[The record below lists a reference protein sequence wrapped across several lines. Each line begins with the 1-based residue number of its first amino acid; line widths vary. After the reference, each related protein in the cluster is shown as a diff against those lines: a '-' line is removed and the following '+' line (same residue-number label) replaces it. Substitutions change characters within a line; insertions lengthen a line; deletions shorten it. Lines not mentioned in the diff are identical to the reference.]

1 MGEDL
6 LISQGFNEYSHYEV
20 ILLRRLTTPALRH
33 VADTLFILAL
43 VIGLAL
49 AARPLYASSALPIP
63 SALPASEPG
72 GQVPGYTIVV
82 DPGHGGKDGGAI
94 GARTG
99 IPEAGLNLTVS
110 QLVQAGLEAA
120 GYQVIL
126 TRGDADALGPDK
138 QSDMAARK
146 AIMNQPGVD
155 LVVSIHMN
163 KFSDPS
169 VSGPMAFYMQGS
181 QPGEA
186 LATQV
191 IQALCTA
198 LDRPLRKANRL
209 SAVVSAL
216 GASIFFQNAVML
228 IYGARFYVY
237 PDYLRPDFTVS
248 LFGMA
253 VPGVRLMVIA
263 ASVLLMLALW
273 AFIQRTRTGA
283 AIRAVAIDQ
292 GAARLMGIN
301 VNRVISL
308 VFFIGPGLGGA
319 AGLMVGIYYGQIDF
333 TMGWSYGLKAF
344 TAAILGGIGNIPGA
358 MLGGL
363 LLGVIEAL
371 AAGYI
376 AIAWKDAIAFLVL
389 ILILI
394 IRPTG
399 ILGERTADK
408 L

>member
-1 MGEDL
+1 MEQFFQQL
-6 LISQGFNEYSHYEV
+6 LNGLAVGGIY
-20 ILLRRLTTPALRH
+20 
-33 VADTLFILAL
+33 AL
-43 VIGLAL
+43 VALGYTMVYGVLKLINFAHGDLFTIGAYLGLTLLASCNLSGMLPLPVAVLAVFVMVALL
-49 AARPLYASSALPIP
+49 AAL
-63 SALPASEPG
+63 
-72 GQVPGYTIVV
+72 
-82 DPGHGGKDGGAI
+82 I
-94 GARTG
+94 GF
-99 IPEAGLNLTVS
+99 L
-110 QLVQAGLEAA
+110 LERAA
-120 GYQVIL
+120 Y
-126 TRGDADALGPDK
+126 
-138 QSDMAARK
+138 
-146 AIMNQPGVD
+146 
-155 LVVSIHMN
+155 
-163 KFSDPS
+163 
-169 VSGPMAFYMQGS
+169 
-181 QPGEA
+181 
-186 LATQV
+186 
-191 IQALCTA
+191 
-198 LDRPLRKANRL
+198 RPLRNAGRL

-216 GASIFFQNAVML
+216 GASIFFQNAIML
-228 IYGARFYVY
+228 IYGARVYVY
-237 PDYLRPDFTVS
+237 PDFLRPDFTVHV
-248 LFGMA
+248 FGMA
-253 VPGVRLMVIA
+253 VPGVRLLVIA
-263 ASVLLMLALW
+263 ASVLLMLGLS

-283 AIRAVAIDQ
+283 AIRAVAMDP

-301 VNRVISL
+301 VDRVISL
-308 VFFIGPGLGGA
+308 VFLIGPGLGGA